1 MFHGCRIFVCVAP
14 NINVNNYQQYQPAEE
29 IDQKLILKM
38 AKERQQWITQSQS
51 LSLFKPVNGNFD
63 ELMELY
69 TWSNKL
75 QNCLSGYWKPILE
88 KRTIVYGFF
97 IDNEIKF
104 AVEIKNNKIVQSKS
118 KYNQDLQIR
127 EISLVIGWFTEY
139 FEEKIIQNQS

>member
-1 MFHGCRIFVCVAP
+1 
-14 NINVNNYQQYQPAEE
+14 
-29 IDQKLILKM
+29 
-38 AKERQQWITQSQS
+38 
-51 LSLFKPVNGNFD
+51 
-63 ELMELY
+63 MELY

-127 EISLVIGWFTEY
+127 ETSLVMGWFTEY
-139 FEEKIIQNQS
+139 FEEKNDENIIQNQS